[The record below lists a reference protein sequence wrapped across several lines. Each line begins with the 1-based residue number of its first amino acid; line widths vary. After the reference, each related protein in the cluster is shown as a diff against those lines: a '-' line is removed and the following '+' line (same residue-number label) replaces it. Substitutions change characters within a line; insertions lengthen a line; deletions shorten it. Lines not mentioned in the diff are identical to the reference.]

1 MRETLSYSYTIM
13 TEGEKLDKI
22 KDAIDDT
29 AVVKAT
35 KKYKQMGADVNK
47 LISEI
52 RVLYEKKE
60 FKKVNKKIENMF
72 TYIDMTINEL
82 RAIKNTDN
90 SQLLSISISIFQNLL
105 LNIISGLVLVII
117 NKTVSR
123 INGEELLATKYLPAL
138 LVISR
143 TFKDIK
149 DLIKTKK
156 NGENY
161 NTYIDLLIKS
171 SIKIKLNMQK
181 MIIKLNDIYFLD
193 QSEKNRKKLLK

>member
-1 MRETLSYSYTIM
+1 
-13 TEGEKLDKI
+13 
-22 KDAIDDT
+22 
-29 AVVKAT
+29 
-35 KKYKQMGADVNK
+35 
-47 LISEI
+47 
-52 RVLYEKKE
+52 
-60 FKKVNKKIENMF
+60 MF

-82 RAIKNTDN
+82 QAIKNTDN
-90 SQLLSISISIFQNLL
+90 NQLLSISISIFQNLL

-193 QSEKNRKKLLK
+193 QSEKKIKRNYLNK